1 MRIMR
6 VASSC
11 MIALVFASWAWV
23 AHAGT
28 PPLVD
33 VLWIKDNS
41 CKPGVVVLDIRNAI
55 TGDSVETYKRG
66 HIPCAVYSDYI
77 KDNWRVEI
85 NGVPGQI
92 PSVKKMETL
101 IGNLGI
107 DNDSYVVIY
116 TAGQDATDMASAA
129 RVYWTFK
136 VLGHDKESIL
146 DGGYAAYAAIDSFPK
161 EKGKRAITP
170 KKFTAK
176 LRPEMI
182 PDRQEVV
189 KLLKEGAVAVDN
201 RPSEDYL
208 GVNQGAAKRKGTIP
222 GAKNLPESWI
232 TVDNGGEFRSKQN
245 LEKLYQ
251 AAGIPLKGKI
261 VDFCFEGHWS
271 SLGWFATS
279 EILGNKQ
286 AVNYGGSFVDWSR
299 DASLPVERHIKIDD
313 Y

>member
-11 MIALVFASWAWV
+11 VIALVFASWAWV
-23 AHAGT
+23 AYAGT

-33 VLWIKDNS
+33 VLWMKDNS
-41 CKPGVVVLDIRNAI
+41 CKPGIVVLDVRNAI
-55 TGDSVETYKRG
+55 TGDSEKTYERG
-66 HIPCAVYSDYI
+66 HIPCAVYSDYE
-77 KDNWRVEI
+77 KDGWRVEI
-85 NGVPGQI
+85 KGVPGQI
-92 PSVKKMETL
+92 PPVKRMEKL
-101 IGNLGI
+101 IGSLGI
-107 DNDSYVVIY
+107 DNNSYVVIY
-116 TAGQDATDMASAA
+116 SAGKDATDTASAT

-136 VLGHDKESIL
+136 VLGHDKVSIL
-146 DGGYAAYAAIDSFPK
+146 DGGYAAYAAIESFPK
-161 EKGKRAITP
+161 ETGKKAITP

-176 LRPEMI
+176 LRTDMI
-182 PDRQEVV
+182 PNRQEVE

-201 RPSEDYL
+201 RPTEYYL
-208 GVNQGAAKRKGTIP
+208 GVNQGEAKRKGTIP
-222 GAKNLPESWI
+222 GAKSLPESWI
-232 TVDNGGEFRSKQN
+232 TVDNGGEFRSKEN
-245 LEKLYQ
+245 LEKMYK
-251 AAGIPLKGKI
+251 AEGIPLKGKI

>member
-1 MRIMR
+1 MRMAR
-6 VASSC
+6 SC

-33 VLWIKDNS
+33 VLWVKDNS

-55 TGDSVETYKRG
+55 TGDSEETYRRG

-77 KDNWRVEI
+77 KDDWRVEI

-92 PSVKKMETL
+92 PSVAKLEKL

-107 DNDSYVVIY
+107 DNNSHVVIY
-116 TAGQDATDMASAA
+116 HAGRDATDTASAT

-136 VLGHDKESIL
+136 VLGDDNVSIL
-146 DGGYAAYAAIDSFPK
+146 DGGYAAYAAIETFPK
-161 EKGKRAITP
+161 ETGKKAITP
-170 KKFTAK
+170 KQFTAK
-176 LRPEMI
+176 LRTGMLPNKQ
-182 PDRQEVV
+182 DVV

-201 RPSEDYL
+201 RPSENYL
-208 GVNQGAAKRKGTIP
+208 GVNQGEAKRKGTIP

-251 AAGIPLKGKI
+251 AAGISMKGKI
-261 VDFCFEGHWS
+261 VDFCFAGHWS

-279 EILGNKQ
+279 EILGNKE
-286 AVNYGGSFVDWSR
+286 AVNYGGSFVEWSH
-299 DASLPVERHIKIDD
+299 DDTLPVERHVKIDD
-313 Y
+313 F

>member
-1 MRIMR
+1 MRLMR
-6 VASSC
+6 VTRLC
-11 MIALVFASWAWV
+11 MIALMFAFWASM
-23 AHAGT
+23 AHAAT

-41 CKPGVVVLDIRNAI
+41 CKPGIVVLDIRNAI
-55 TGDSVETYKRG
+55 TGDSVESYKRG

-85 NGVPGQI
+85 KGVPGQI
-92 PSVKKMETL
+92 PSVKQMEAL
-101 IGNLGI
+101 IGGLGI

-116 TAGQDATDMASAA
+116 TEGRDATDMASAA

-136 VLGHDKESIL
+136 VLGHDKVSIL
-146 DGGYAAYAAIDSFPK
+146 DGGYAAYAAIGSFPK
-161 EKGKRAITP
+161 ETGQKAIAP
-170 KKFTAK
+170 KKFVAK

-201 RPSEDYL
+201 RPSENYL
-208 GVNQGAAKRKGTIP
+208 GVNQGQAKRKGTIP
-222 GAKNLPESWI
+222 GAKSLPESWI
-232 TVDNGGEFRSKQN
+232 TVDNSGEFRSKEN
-245 LEKLYQ
+245 LEKLYK
-251 AAGIPLKGKI
+251 AEGIPLKGKV

-271 SLGWFATS
+271 SLGWFASS

-299 DASLPVERHIKIDD
+299 DPNLPVERHIKIDD

>member
-6 VASSC
+6 LTGSC
-11 MIALVFASWAWV
+11 MIGLVFASWAWL
-23 AHAGT
+23 AHAGA

-55 TGDSVETYKRG
+55 TGDSEEAYRRG

-77 KDNWRVEI
+77 KDEWRVEI
-85 NGVPGQI
+85 KGVPGQI
-92 PSVKKMETL
+92 PSVERMEKL

-107 DNDSYVVIY
+107 DNDSHVVIY
-116 TAGQDATDMASAA
+116 HAGLSAVDTASAA

-136 VLGHDKESIL
+136 VLGHDKVSIL
-146 DGGYAAYAAIDSFPK
+146 DGGYAGYAAIESFPK
-161 EKGKRAITP
+161 ETQKKAITP
-170 KKFTAK
+170 KPFTAK
-176 LRPEMI
+176 LRMNMLPKK
-182 PDRQEVV
+182 QEVV
-189 KLLKEGAVAVDN
+189 KLLRQGAVAVDN
-201 RPSEDYL
+201 RPSADFL
-208 GVNQGAAKRKGTIP
+208 GVNQSEAKRKGTIP

-232 TVDNGGEFRSKQN
+232 TVDNGGEFRNKEN

-251 AAGIPLKGKI
+251 AAGIPTKGKI
-261 VDFCFEGHWS
+261 VNFCYAGHWS

-279 EILGNKQ
+279 EILGNKE
-286 AVNYGGSFVDWSR
+286 AVNYGGSFVEWSR
-299 DASLPVERHIKIDD
+299 DDTLPVERHIKIDD

>member
-1 MRIMR
+1 MR
-6 VASSC
+6 VTRSC

-33 VLWIKDNS
+33 VMWMKDNA
-41 CKPGVVVLDIRNAI
+41 CKPGVVVLDIRNSI
-55 TGDSVETYKRG
+55 TGDSEESYRRG

-77 KDNWRVEI
+77 KDDWRVEI

-92 PSVKKMETL
+92 PPVAKLEKL
-101 IGNLGI
+101 IGSLGI
-107 DNDSYVVIY
+107 DNDSHVVIY
-116 TAGQDATDMASAA
+116 HAGLDATDTASAT

-136 VLGHDKESIL
+136 VLGDDNVSIL
-146 DGGYAAYAAIDSFPK
+146 DGGYAAYAAIESFPK
-161 EKGKRAITP
+161 ETGKKAITP
-170 KKFTAK
+170 KQFTAK
-176 LRPEMI
+176 LRTSMLPNK
-182 PDRQEVV
+182 QEVV

-201 RPSEDYL
+201 RPSENFL
-208 GVNQGAAKRKGTIP
+208 GVNQGEAKRKGTIP

-251 AAGIPLKGKI
+251 SAGIPMKGKI
-261 VDFCFEGHWS
+261 VDFCFAGHWS

-279 EILGNKQ
+279 EILGNKE
-286 AVNYGGSFVDWSR
+286 AVNYGGSFVEWSR
-299 DASLPVERHIKIDD
+299 DDSLPVERHVKIDD
-313 Y
+313 F